1 MDGGS
6 GLGERREAVAAA
18 YRALTGW
25 GEVLWAA
32 GSGELEAVMGEV
44 DRLVALGEAA
54 RVEVDTLRD
63 WVNREEIDTGQPTSV
78 YNTNTH

>member
-18 YRALTGW
+18 CRALTGL

-32 GSGELEAVMGEV
+32 GSGELEAVMERALLLHREGDTVGPDEV
-44 DRLVALGEAA
+44 DAA
-54 RVEVDTLRD
+54 MAAWPARA
-63 WVNREEIDTGQPTSV
+63 
-78 YNTNTH
+78 